1 MTSDRLA
8 RALAAIDAANTD
20 DPHTLV
26 VRGIERPKEL
36 AHAELATEWVE
47 KLIALPSDALRLAAR
62 AHHLQRWVIPRSE
75 YPLGKSNYYRW
86 RKALQAHHAK
96 VVGSILEDCD
106 YDATTIARVQ
116 ALVQKRGSGA
126 DDIELQALEDAL
138 CLVFLETQLQ
148 ETAAKLEN
156 EMKALDVLRKTAK
169 KISSKALELA
179 KQLPLNPVESAL
191 LQRALGP

>member
-8 RALAAIDAANTD
+8 HALAAIDAANTD
-20 DPHTLV
+20 DPHRLL

-47 KLIALPSDALRLAAR
+47 KLIAVPSDALRLAAR
-62 AHHLQRWVIPRSE
+62 AHHVQRWVIPRSE

-86 RKALQAHHAK
+86 RKALQTHHAN
-96 VVGSILEDCD
+96 VVGSILEECG
-106 YDATTIARVQ
+106 YDAATIARVQ
-116 ALVQKRGSGA
+116 ALVRKRDSGA
-126 DDIELQALEDAL
+126 DEVELQALEDAL

-169 KISSKALELA
+169 KMSSKALELA